1 MHAALMFTCLT
12 IAVPDRQD
20 PTPKQADPLPERIL
34 GDWKLV
40 KHVISGNDIPDMNNL
55 VMAFERDKMQHV
67 YLRNGMRDAGGTFP
81 YTLDATKNPAVI
93 DFRSSNYIGIIKV
106 DGELM
111 TICFARIGTT
121 VPPTE
126 FVSRTDN
133 GTTLLQAT
141 RIRKQ

>member
-1 MHAALMFTCLT
+1 MYAVLMFTCLA

-20 PTPKQADPLPERIL
+20 PAPRQADPLPEQIR

-40 KHVISGNDIPDMNNL
+40 KHVIAGNNVHEMNNL

-67 YLRNGMRDAGGTFP
+67 YLRDGRRDPGGTFP
-81 YTLDATKNPAVI
+81 YKLDTNRNPAVI
-93 DFRSSNYIGIIKV
+93 DFRAANYIGIIKV
-106 DGELM
+106 EGDIM
-111 TICFARIGTT
+111 TICFARVSTA

-126 FVSRTDN
+126 FVSRSDT

-141 RIRKQ
+141 RIRK